1 MEMTMTGME
10 MTMDAYVCER
20 STTQV
25 EIEHIVKIA
34 YQL

>member
-1 MEMTMTGME
+1 MGMTMTGME
-10 MTMDAYVCER
+10 MTMDAYVCKG

-25 EIEHIVKIA
+25 EIEDIVKIS